1 MWLKRRTKGGSEVM
15 EYEKIDV
22 QEDVQESQKKPYT
35 TPQLTVHGDVEKI
48 TSNLGTGAPDAVLA
62 SGIV

>member
-1 MWLKRRTKGGSEVM
+1 M
-15 EYEKIDV
+15 EYEKIVV
-22 QEDVQESQKKPYT
+22 QEGVQESQKKPYT

-48 TSNLGTGAPDAVLA
+48 TRNVGLGAPDGLTG